1 MVRIFVAM
9 LMAGCFCLP
18 SVAQDKKK
26 GHDFDV
32 MKNLDVF
39 NSIYR
44 ELDMFYVDSLEAQKV
59 IRVGIDAML
68 GELDP
73 YTVYYPE
80 EEMEELEMM
89 MTGKYGGIGSI
100 IRMRKDSTVIIF
112 EPYENMPAAEVG
124 LKVGDVLLRI
134 DDNDLKGKDTEQVS
148 NLLRGEPGTTFALE
162 VQRPGEKKTRE
173 FKITRRNIKV
183 SQIPFYGVMHG
194 DVGYI
199 NLTGFTEGSSKDFR
213 KAVIA
218 LKSEGAKSLVID
230 LRGNGGGALIEAV
243 NIVGLFVPRST
254 EVVSMK
260 GKVRSSNSTYKTKS
274 EPLDLD
280 IPVAVLVNGSSAS
293 AAEIVAGAL
302 QDLDRAVVIGAKTF
316 GKGLVQSPRELPY
329 NGSIKLTTSKYYIP
343 SGRCIQAVDYKNRRE
358 GNKDRV
364 ADSLTRVFHTANG
377 REVRDGGGIKPDV
390 EVKHDTLANLL
401 FYLSN
406 DDVLTD
412 FATDYC
418 KSHPT
423 IPVPKDFSITDGE
436 YETFKQMAVEAD
448 FKYDRLSE
456 KRLEDLKKV
465 AEFEGYLEDAKEE
478 FAALEK
484 KLVHNLERDF
494 DNFKDD
500 IKKLLEMEIVKRY
513 YFQRGTVEVS
523 LKGDEDLEKAVE
535 ILHNQEEYKRILSS
549 PAPQTTDK

>member
-1 MVRIFVAM
+1 
-9 LMAGCFCLP
+9 
-18 SVAQDKKK
+18 
-26 GHDFDV
+26 
-32 MKNLDVF
+32 
-39 NSIYR
+39 
-44 ELDMFYVDSLEAQKV
+44 
-59 IRVGIDAML
+59 
-68 GELDP
+68 
-73 YTVYYPE
+73 
-80 EEMEELEMM
+80 
-89 MTGKYGGIGSI
+89 
-100 IRMRKDSTVIIF
+100 
-112 EPYENMPAAEVG
+112 
-124 LKVGDVLLRI
+124 
-134 DDNDLKGKDTEQVS
+134 
-148 NLLRGEPGTTFALE
+148 
-162 VQRPGEKKTRE
+162 
-173 FKITRRNIKV
+173 
-183 SQIPFYGVMHG
+183 
-194 DVGYI
+194 
-199 NLTGFTEGSSKDFR
+199 
-213 KAVIA
+213 
-218 LKSEGAKSLVID
+218 
-230 LRGNGGGALIEAV
+230 
-243 NIVGLFVPRST
+243 
-254 EVVSMK
+254 
-260 GKVRSSNSTYKTKS
+260 
-274 EPLDLD
+274 
-280 IPVAVLVNGSSAS
+280 
-293 AAEIVAGAL
+293 
-302 QDLDRAVVIGAKTF
+302 
-316 GKGLVQSPRELPY
+316 
-329 NGSIKLTTSKYYIP
+329 
-343 SGRCIQAVDYKNRRE
+343 VDYKNRRE

-436 YETFKQMAVEAD
+436 YEAFKQMAVEAD